1 MRTIIVVFTDRK
13 VSLNEVS
20 SYKKYK
26 FLCNYDT
33 ISLYDAVK
41 ILGKRVKS
49 LFD

>member
-20 SYKKYK
+20 SYKGIK
-26 FLCNYDT
+26 
-33 ISLYDAVK
+33 AVK